1 MGSKGFRAPGNLIEI
16 TALFDS
22 IDAVNTLSCIGFAI
36 LSAVLPASA
45 VTVVNDGF
53 EVGTHPTGFRTV
65 VTPGSGGVAY
75 YGSSGLPAISLGM
88 DAGMGSNALLV
99 TPTANHQVV
108 APLGGSINLNSV
120 GDFANLSFR
129 IRSLN
134 TSASEVGAFR
144 FGLHGSNT
152 PATGDNFTT
161 VTDDDFGYYAILGY
175 VSSNAGTAAGSAFL
189 YEEGIGTLATPIL
202 GGGDRVGLVATT
214 AGAGPLIASGNTAVH
229 TVNFRLDRTAS
240 GVQISYSFDGGTTFS
255 ATDTATLRTSFSQIS
270 LSNGFTSTF
279 SQYAI
284 DDLLLEASNFT
295 PIPEPTVAGLA
306 GLGLLALLKRRRA

>member
-1 MGSKGFRAPGNLIEI
+1 MGCAAI
-16 TALFDS
+16 
-22 IDAVNTLSCIGFAI
+22 AVFQQG
-36 LSAVLPASA
+36 SA

-65 VTPGSGGVAY
+65 FTPGSGGVAY
-75 YGSSGLPAISLGM
+75 YASTGSPSISLGM

-99 TPTANHQVV
+99 TPTANHQVI
-108 APLGGSINLNSV
+108 APLGGSINLNTV

-152 PATGDNFTT
+152 PVTGDNFTT
-161 VTDDDFGYYAILGY
+161 VTDDDFGYYALLGY
-175 VSSNAGTAAGSAFL
+175 NTSNAGTAAASAFL
-189 YEEGIGTLATPIL
+189 YEEGTSAVVAPIL
-202 GGGDRVGLVATT
+202 GGGDRTGLVATT
-214 AGAGPLIASGNTAVH
+214 AGAGPLIASGNTLVH
-229 TVNFRLDRTAS
+229 TVNFRLERTAS
-240 GVQISYSFDGGTTFS
+240 GIQISYTFDGGTTFS
-255 ATDTATLRTSFSQIS
+255 TTDTSTLRTSINQIS

-284 DDLLLEASNFT
+284 DDVLLEASNFT
-295 PIPEPTVAGLA
+295 PIPEPSALGLA
-306 GLGLLALLKRRRA
+306 GLGMLALLRRRRA